1 MNTEELELL
10 LKLAEEAGSDTSE
23 ACEYMSKLK
32 KSVKEAILA
41 AHLEKY
47 NIYFC
52 ESDGRYHSYL
62 PDETRPKNRKPIA
75 KKTRE
80 ELEEAIVTFY
90 LSRDEQ
96 EKEQKETE
104 KEEVTLEKYFPIWLK
119 VKGQETGNS
128 NYMKRIH
135 DDWKHYYL
143 NDPIIHKP
151 LLSMKVIE
159 LKGWAHD
166 KILTNHLTKKQYI
179 NMSIII
185 RQVYDYLVELEMI
198 PINPYR
204 QFKVNNKIYTMP
216 PKKTSETE
224 VFNED
229 EEKLVKAYL
238 LGEYYKNPFDI
249 TPLAILL
256 NFYLGLRIGELAAI
270 KKGDLL
276 PDRKYIHIQWMEAR
290 QFRLTPEGKCVQY
303 VTVVP
308 HTKTDQGDRFLYL
321 VPQAREI
328 LDMILEYDE
337 KHGLGGGPDDC
348 IFYNRNGD
356 PLRTWTIAKCYRKT
370 CNALNIIRKSNH
382 KVRKTCITKLAD
394 NPNINLKYAME
405 FAGHKD
411 VQIFIENYC
420 FSRYSQEKTQME
432 LEKTLSS

>member
-1 MNTEELELL
+1 MDIKELQLL
-10 LKLAEEAGSDTSE
+10 MKLAEEAGSDTSE
-23 ACEYMSKLK
+23 ACDYVSKLK

-47 NIYFC
+47 SIYYC

-62 PDETRPKNRKPIA
+62 PDETRPKGRKPVA

-80 ELEEAIVTFY
+80 ELEAMVISFY

-96 EKEQKETE
+96 EKKE
-104 KEEVTLEKYFPIWLK
+104 KESGKNQITLEKYFPIWLK
-119 VKGQETGNS
+119 VKEQETGNS
-128 NYMKRIH
+128 NYAKRIH
-135 DDWKHYYL
+135 DDWKRYYI
-143 NDPIIHKP
+143 NDPIIHKS

-185 RQVYDYLVELEMI
+185 RQVYDYLVELELI
-198 PINPYR
+198 PTNPYR
-204 QFKVNNKIYTMP
+204 QFKINSKIYAMP
-216 PKKTSETE
+216 PKKTSATE

-238 LGEYYKNPFDI
+238 LGEYNKNPSII

-270 KKGDLL
+270 KYGDLM
-276 PDRKYIHIQWMEAR
+276 PDGKYIHIQWMEAR
-290 QFRLTPEGKCVQY
+290 QFRVTPEGKYIQY

-328 LDMILEYDE
+328 LDMVLEYNRQ
-337 KHGLGGGPDDC
+337 HGLGGRPEDC
-348 IFYNRNGD
+348 IFYNRYDD
-356 PLRTWTIAKCYRKT
+356 PLRTWTIAKCYRRT
-370 CNALNIIRKSNH
+370 CEDLSIIRKSNH

-432 LEKTLSS
+432 LENTLTS